1 MLRISKYWMFQSI
14 GWLSFALL
22 NLYIAI
28 LTQELSKEVVLVN
41 FMIAAL
47 GIGVSHVFRNFIL
60 KHNLTK
66 LPTEKLITR
75 VAFSI
80 LLMSVVYTLLYYLCL
95 FMIQPSAITKHL
107 ISTGIGSFVAI
118 YFLFSLWS
126 IIYFSWTYI
135 ENNRKNVI
143 TRLKMEA
150 SVKDLEIRTIRS
162 SLQPHFIFNSLNSI
176 RALID
181 ENPELA
187 RNAITQISNILRN
200 SITNQEITDTLE
212 NELKLVNDY
221 LSLEKIRFE
230 ERLQYQQKIDPAT
243 LTVQIPTM
251 MLQTL
256 VENAIKHG
264 ISKSE
269 QGGKIELKTGIKE
282 DIVWIEIT
290 NSGSLETETKHEN
303 SLGFGIHSTRQRLK
317 LIYGQ
322 QASYEINQLDN
333 QVQVLIKIKPLIK

>member
-1 MLRISKYWMFQSI
+1 MLRISKYWMFQII

-28 LTQELSKEVVLVN
+28 LTQELSKEVLLIN
-41 FMIAAL
+41 FLIAAL
-47 GIGVSHVFRNFIL
+47 GIVVSHAFRNYIL
-60 KHNLTK
+60 QHRLSM
-66 LPTEKLITR
+66 LPTEKLIPR
-75 VAFSI
+75 IAFLI
-80 LLMSVVYTLLYYLCL
+80 FLMSIVYTLLYYACL
-95 FMIQPSAITKHL
+95 FALQHHAITKNF
-107 ISTGIGSFVAI
+107 ITASIGSFVAI

-135 ENNRKNVI
+135 ENNRKNLI
-143 TRLKMEA
+143 SKLKMEA

-162 SLQPHFIFNSLNSI
+162 NLQPHFIFNSLNSI

-200 SITNQEITDTLE
+200 SITNQEITDSLE

-221 LSLEKIRFE
+221 LALEKIRFE
-230 ERLQYQQKIDPAT
+230 ERLQYQQKIHPAT
-243 LTVQIPTM
+243 LTVQVPTM

-269 QGGKIELKTGIKE
+269 NGGHILMQTGIKD

-290 NSGSLETETKHEN
+290 NTGFLEENAKHEN
-303 SLGFGIHSTRQRLK
+303 SLGFGLHSTRQRLK
-317 LIYGQ
+317 LIYGP
-322 QASYEINQLDN
+322 QASYEINQQGDK
-333 QVQVLIKIKPLIK
+333 VQVIIKIKPLIK